1 MTFSKLKAELCRI
14 FDDNDMPTKV
24 REKYQMWQQRI
35 LKYAAGSKDK
45 VILNIMGEMEAALG
59 DKECDREGKYNFFH
73 QLLQDNIQDFE

>member
-1 MTFSKLKAELCRI
+1 
-14 FDDNDMPTKV
+14 
-24 REKYQMWQQRI
+24 MWQHRI

-59 DKECDREGKYNFFH
+59 DKECDREGKYKFFH

>member
-1 MTFSKLKAELCRI
+1 
-14 FDDNDMPTKV
+14 
-24 REKYQMWQQRI
+24 MWQQRI

-45 VILNIMGEMEAALG
+45 VILNTMGEMEAALG

>member
-1 MTFSKLKAELCRI
+1 
-14 FDDNDMPTKV
+14 
-24 REKYQMWQQRI
+24 MWQQRI

-73 QLLQDNIQDFE
+73 QLLQDNIQDFESNYCASIPPGQLQLQFSTN